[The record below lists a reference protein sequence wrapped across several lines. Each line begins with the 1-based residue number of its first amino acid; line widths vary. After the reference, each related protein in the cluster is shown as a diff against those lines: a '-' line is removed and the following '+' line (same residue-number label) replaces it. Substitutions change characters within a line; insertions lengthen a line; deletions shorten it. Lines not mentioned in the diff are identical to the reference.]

1 MLSHTLKSGM
11 DESPPGSPGAS
22 GQPGPVN
29 SVLGG
34 AIQMRQQGTSRGAGL
49 RPPPGSMET
58 DHTPAPPGGRTPGP
72 AWRPH
77 PGPHPDP
84 SGGGTATAEVPGQGL
99 WREAPFFGASGP
111 SAAEGLR
118 EDPARSPCGSAPSHQ
133 LLRGHERPVGG
144 HRQGH
149 LAGAVTPGA
158 VTPQNHRSIRR
169 QSQFW
174 SRENLLKISNS

>member
-1 MLSHTLKSGM
+1 MLSHTLKSGV

-34 AIQMRQQGTSRGAGL
+34 AIQMRQQGASQGAGL
-49 RPPPGSMET
+49 GPRQGAWRQTTPRPHLEAAPR
-58 DHTPAPPGGRTPGP
+58 APPGGRIP
-72 AWRPH
+72 APTRRPH

-99 WREAPFFGASGP
+99 RREAPFFGASGP
-111 SAAEGLR
+111 SAGEGLR
-118 EDPARSPCGSAPSHQ
+118 EDPARSPCGAAPSHQ

-149 LAGAVTPGA
+149 LAGA
-158 VTPQNHRSIRR
+158 
-169 QSQFW
+169 
-174 SRENLLKISNS
+174 

>member
-1 MLSHTLKSGM
+1 MVPFKC
-11 DESPPGSPGAS
+11 GSREQVRGLAWAPAREHGPH
-22 GQPGPVN
+22 PGP
-29 SVLGG
+29 
-34 AIQMRQQGTSRGAGL
+34 T
-49 RPPPGSMET
+49 
-58 DHTPAPPGGRTPGP
+58 
-72 AWRPH
+72 WRPH
-77 PGPHPDP
+77 PGPRPDP

-99 WREAPFFGASGP
+99 RREVPFFGASGP
-111 SAAEGLR
+111 SAAKGLR

-174 SRENLLKISNS
+174 SRENLLKISNSWTKCWCFSSSPYSPYGRPQREDREGKEIKQGKF

>member
-1 MLSHTLKSGM
+1 MLRTVGDVVPHSKEWHGRVPTGFSWGEWPAWPRELCTQWCHSNAAAGNKSG
-11 DESPPGSPGAS
+11 GW
-22 GQPGPVN
+22 
-29 SVLGG
+29 LG
-34 AIQMRQQGTSRGAGL
+34 
-49 RPPPGSMET
+49 PPPGSMEA
-58 DHTPAPPGGRTPGP
+58 DCAPAP

-99 WREAPFFGASGP
+99 RREAPFFGASGP